1 MITFVFRRVA
11 KKFDIRLNTSNDA
24 TIDILFSKQK
34 ETRAIHMNISQGSFF
49 DMSIPWVV
57 ETEDGYTSKLN
68 GTLMNPEATT
78 SLAYRDFI
86 QCETLEFQLDMVYPK
101 FWNDHQEWN
110 FTFTVSKAT
119 VNFIFAHKWF
129 FQDMVE
135 DWASRGF
142 PDLLSFVPY
151 TWKFKF
157 IFKEFELLTAA
168 NEFNW
173 IDTSSNNPENAH
185 LAICGKLLS
194 LDFSLP
200 YTEFLPDVVPFL
212 FRVSGERLDLSAY
225 LPDIN
230 TSHDILFSLDTS
242 AKIVGRDGEHVWKK
256 ELQD

>member
-57 ETEDGYTSKLN
+57 ESEDGYTSHLN

-101 FWNDHQEWN
+101 YWNDHQEWN

-129 FQDMVE
+129 FQVCE
-135 DWASRGF
+135 DFRNIPFLILMFSRIWLRTG
-142 PDLLSFVPY
+142 PADLLQ
-151 TWKFKF
+151 
-157 IFKEFELLTAA
+157 
-168 NEFNW
+168 
-173 IDTSSNNPENAH
+173 TSCPSSPTPGSSSSSSKSSS
-185 LAICGKLLS
+185 C
-194 LDFSLP
+194 
-200 YTEFLPDVVPFL
+200 
-212 FRVSGERLDLSAY
+212 
-225 LPDIN
+225 
-230 TSHDILFSLDTS
+230 
-242 AKIVGRDGEHVWKK
+242 
-256 ELQD
+256 